1 MTQTS
6 GFFLRTARLG
16 FRTWSEQDLD
26 LAIGLWGDVEVTR
39 LIDTRGKLSDDQ
51 VRERLLR
58 EIATAESYGIQ
69 YWPIFRLDSREHVG
83 CCGLRPYDWPANIFE
98 IGFHICS
105 AHWGCGYAS
114 EAAAAVIGYAF
125 EQLEVRG
132 LYAGHNPANHT
143 SRHLLN
149 KLGFR
154 YTHDEYYAPTGLDHP
169 AYMLTADVYKTT
181 R

>member
-6 GFFLRTARLG
+6 GFFLRTDRLG

-26 LAIGLWGDVEVTR
+26 LAIGLWGDLEVTR
-39 LIDTRGKLSDDQ
+39 LIDARGKLSDDQ
-51 VRERLLR
+51 VRERLLH
-58 EIATAESYGIQ
+58 EIATAASYGIQ
-69 YWPIFRLDSREHVG
+69 YWPIFLIDSLEHVG
-83 CCGLRPYDWPANIFE
+83 CCGLRPYDWPANILE

-114 EAAAAVIGYAF
+114 EAASAVIGYAF
-125 EQLEVRG
+125 EQLGVAA
-132 LYAGHNPANHT
+132 LYAGHNPANQV
-143 SRHLLN
+143 SRHLLH

-169 AYMLTADVYKTT
+169 AYILSAEAYKMT

>member
-6 GFFLRTARLG
+6 GFFLRTDRLG
-16 FRTWSEQDLD
+16 FRTWSEHDLD
-26 LAIGLWGDVEVTR
+26 LAIGLWGDLEVTR
-39 LIDTRGKLSDDQ
+39 LIDARGKLSDDQ

-58 EIATAESYGIQ
+58 EIATAASYGMQ
-69 YWPIFRLDSREHVG
+69 YWPIFLIESQEHVG
-83 CCGLRPYDWPANIFE
+83 CCGLRPYDWPANILE

-114 EAAAAVIGYAF
+114 EAASAVIDYAF
-125 EQLEVRG
+125 GQLGATG
-132 LYAGHNPANHT
+132 LYAGHNPANHV

-154 YTHDEYYAPTGLDHP
+154 YTHDDYYAPTGVDHP
-169 AYMLTADVYKTT
+169 AYLLTADDYNKT

>member
-16 FRTWSEQDLD
+16 FRTWSEHDLD
-26 LAIGLWGDVEVTR
+26 LAIGLWGDLEVTR
-39 LIDTRGKLSDDQ
+39 LIDARGKLSDDQ

-58 EIATAESYGIQ
+58 EIATAASYGMQ
-69 YWPIFRLDSREHVG
+69 YWPIFLIESQEHVG
-83 CCGLRPYDWPANIFE
+83 CCGLRPYDWPANILE

-114 EAAAAVIGYAF
+114 EAASAVIDYAF
-125 EQLEVRG
+125 GQLGATG
-132 LYAGHNPANHT
+132 LYAGHNPANHV

-154 YTHDEYYAPTGLDHP
+154 YTHDDYYAPTGVDHP
-169 AYMLTADVYKTT
+169 AYLLTADDYNKT